1 MSFSVRL
8 IQLMPRIT
16 DKNRWR
22 GGKSYHKYCYTVK
35 DIAEITGRAEGT
47 IRNDISRK
55 KLIMD
60 DLLSVSFYIHA
71 LYSPL

>member
-1 MSFSVRL
+1 MHKLTGLDRN
-8 IQLMPRIT
+8 
-16 DKNRWR
+16 KNGR
-22 GGKSYHKYCYTVK
+22 GYTKYHYTVK

-60 DLLSVSFYIHA
+60 DLRSVAEYITR
-71 LYSPL
+71 